1 LNSDKK
7 IDIFYKGHIS
17 ETIDMNLERI
27 KTVGIGAAYNGG
39 RVLRSFLGNIKT
51 PDHKGAIDL
60 VTEAD
65 LGSEK
70 VIIASIREAFPDHAI
85 LAEESGMSGENP
97 ASRWIIDPLDGTTN
111 YTHQLGLFGVSIAFE
126 MEGKIAVG
134 IVLNPVTGELFSA
147 VRGQG
152 AELNGRPIHVSETR
166 LVSESLLVTGFPYNF
181 SEILKEVMG
190 RFANCQRASQGVR
203 RLGSASLDL
212 CFLAC
217 GRFEGFWEQNLK
229 PWDTAAG
236 YLIAR
241 EAGAHITDFSNRAF
255 SIYGNEVLATNG
267 WIHEDMLGLLKEDA

>member
-1 LNSDKK
+1 
-7 IDIFYKGHIS
+7 
-17 ETIDMNLERI
+17 MNLEHI

-39 RVLRSFLGNIKT
+39 RVLRSFLGNIKA

-70 VIIASIREAFPDHAI
+70 VIIESIRKAFPDHAI
-85 LAEESGMSGENP
+85 LAEESGMSGENQG
-97 ASRWIIDPLDGTTN
+97 SRWIIDPLDGTTN

-126 MEGKIAVG
+126 MEGKISVG
-134 IVLNPVTGELFSA
+134 IVLNPVTGELFTA
-147 VRGQG
+147 VKGRGAQ
-152 AELNGRPIHVSETR
+152 LNGMPIHVSETR

-190 RFANCQRASQGVR
+190 RFANCQMASQGVR
-203 RLGSASLDL
+203 RLGSAALDL

-241 EAGAHITDFSNRAF
+241 EAGAHVTNFSNGAF
-255 SIYGNEVLATNG
+255 SIHGSEILATNG
-267 WIHEDMLGLLKEDA
+267 WIHEDMLGLLKEDDEKKEGCKG